1 MCKGP
6 GAEGEPELGES
17 EAPPGS
23 EEPDPHPPAPPL
35 LTSDLLLPASQ
46 RGVAARTFDYI
57 RDEPGPPSVQ
67 PEPVPGSRR
76 GRSGRRGLESRRA
89 ADGACASLVSG
100 PGLSSLLTV
109 ALLHPVEA
117 APSPPLW
124 APGPGPFLS

>member
-46 RGVAARTFDYI
+46 RGAAWP
-57 RDEPGPPSVQ
+57 PGPLITSGMSQALHRCSQSLSQGVGG
-67 PEPVPGSRR
+67 EDREGGVWSRGELPMER
-76 GRSGRRGLESRRA
+76 
-89 ADGACASLVSG
+89 V
-100 PGLSSLLTV
+100 
-109 ALLHPVEA
+109 
-117 APSPPLW
+117 PLW
-124 APGPGPFLS
+124 FLALA